1 VKNMQPYPGSTQ
13 MPETLMPETQMPET
27 LMPET
32 QMPET
37 QMPET
42 QGRCAGFFKAE
53 GSMPA

>member
-1 VKNMQPYPGSTQ
+1 MQPYPGSTQ

-32 QMPET
+32 LMPET
-37 QMPET
+37 QR
-42 QGRCAGFFKAE
+42 RCAGFFKAE